1 MPWVFAGKTDLPPHS
16 SNKPRKEAWKSARHG
31 NNQRMKPSRLPKITT
46 WLVLVFFYLPIGVL
60 ILNSFNASRFGTTW
74 QGFTLKWYE
83 RLLARED
90 LWAALGNSLKIA
102 AVASIGA
109 MILGTCAA
117 FALHRFKSRLQTAH
131 NLLVTV
137 PLVLPEILMG
147 MSLLLLFV
155 AIGQPLGLFTVA
167 IAHVTF
173 CISYVTLVVLARL
186 QDFDFQIVDAARDLG
201 ATRFQAFRKI
211 VLPLIAPGIFAG
223 GLLAFTLS
231 IDDFV
236 VTFFVKGPG
245 ADTLPVVIYSMI
257 KKSREFP
264 VINALSTLLLLVT
277 FAAVWGSQRLTGK
290 KA

>member
-1 MPWVFAGKTDLPPHS
+1 M
-16 SNKPRKEAWKSARHG
+16 KS
-31 NNQRMKPSRLPKITT
+31 SRLPLITT
-46 WLVLVFFYLPIGVL
+46 WCVLAFFYLPIGVL
-60 ILNSFNASRFGTTW
+60 IINSFNFSRFGTTW
-74 QGFTLKWYE
+74 QGFTFKWYE
-83 RLLARED
+83 RLLERDD
-90 LWAALGNSLKIA
+90 LWAALINSLQVA
-102 AVASIGA
+102 AIASIVA

-117 FALHRFKSRLQTAH
+117 FALHRHRSRLQTAH
-131 NLLVTV
+131 GILITM

-155 AIGQPLGLFTVA
+155 SLGTRLSLVTVT
-167 IAHVTF
+167 IAHVSF
-173 CISYVTLVVLARL
+173 CISYVTLVVQSRL

-201 ATRFQAFRKI
+201 ASRLQAFSK
-211 VLPLIAPGIFAG
+211 VLLPLLAPGILAG

-264 VINALSTLLLLVT
+264 VINALSTLLLIVT
-277 FAAVWGSQRLTGK
+277 FLAVWASQRLTAE

>member
-1 MPWVFAGKTDLPPHS
+1 M
-16 SNKPRKEAWKSARHG
+16 KS
-31 NNQRMKPSRLPKITT
+31 SRLPLITT
-46 WLVLVFFYLPIGVL
+46 WLVLAFFYLPIGVL
-60 ILNSFNASRFGTTW
+60 ILNSFNFSRFGTTW
-74 QGFTLKWYE
+74 QGFTFKWYQ
-83 RLLARED
+83 RLLERDD
-90 LWAALGNSLKIA
+90 LWAALVNSLQ
-102 AVASIGA
+102 VASIASIAA

-117 FALHRFKSRLQTAH
+117 FALHRHRSRLQTAH
-131 NLLVTV
+131 ELLITM

-155 AIGQPLGLFTVA
+155 SLGTRLSLVTVT

-173 CISYVTLVVLARL
+173 CISYVTLIVQSRL
-186 QDFDFQIVDAARDLG
+186 QDFDFQVVDAARDLG
-201 ATRFQAFRKI
+201 ATRMQAFRKI
-211 VLPLIAPGIFAG
+211 VLPLLAPGILAG

-264 VINALSTLLLLVT
+264 VINALSTLLLIAT
-277 FAAVWGSQRLTGK
+277 FLAVWASQRLTMEK
-290 KA
+290 V

>member
-1 MPWVFAGKTDLPPHS
+1 
-16 SNKPRKEAWKSARHG
+16 
-31 NNQRMKPSRLPKITT
+31 MKPSRLPLLTT
-46 WLVLVFFYLPIGVL
+46 LLVLAFFYLPIGAL
-60 ILNSFNASRFGTTW
+60 ILNSFNRSRFGTTW
-74 QGFTLKWYE
+74 QGFTFNWYE
-83 RLLARED
+83 RLLLRDD
-90 LWAALGNSLKIA
+90 LWAALLNSLQVATIA
-102 AVASIGA
+102 SAGA

-117 FALHRFKSRLQTAH
+117 FALHRHRSRLQTAH
-131 NLLVTV
+131 EVLVTM

-155 AIGQPLGLFTVA
+155 SLCRQLGLVTVT

-173 CISYVTLVVLARL
+173 CISYVTLVVQSRL
-186 QDFDFQIVDAARDLG
+186 QDFDFQVVDAARDLG
-201 ATRFQAFRKI
+201 ATRMQAMGKV
-211 VLPLIAPGIFAG
+211 VLPLLAPGILAG

-277 FAAVWGSQRLTGK
+277 FLAVRASQRLTAGK
-290 KA
+290 A

>member
-1 MPWVFAGKTDLPPHS
+1 M
-16 SNKPRKEAWKSARHG
+16 KS
-31 NNQRMKPSRLPKITT
+31 SRLPLVTT
-46 WLVLVFFYLPIGVL
+46 LLVLVFFYLPIGIL
-60 ILNSFNASRFGTTW
+60 IVNSFNESRFGTRW

-83 RLLARED
+83 RLLERDD
-90 LWAALGNSLKIA
+90 LWVALLHSLQV
-102 AVASIGA
+102 AVFASIGA

-117 FALHRFKSRLQTAH
+117 FALHRHRSRLQTAH
-131 NLLVTV
+131 ELLITM

-155 AIGQPLGLFTVA
+155 SLGVGLSLVTVT

-173 CISYVTLVVLARL
+173 CVSYVALVVQARL

-201 ATRFQAFRKI
+201 ATRVQAFVKV
-211 VLPLIAPGIFAG
+211 VLPMLAPGILAG

-231 IDDFV
+231 VDDFV

-264 VINALSTLLLLVT
+264 VINAMSSLLLLIT
-277 FAAVWGSQRLTGK
+277 FLAVWGSQKLTAEK
-290 KA
+290 N

>member
-1 MPWVFAGKTDLPPHS
+1 MKT
-16 SNKPRKEAWKSARHG
+16 
-31 NNQRMKPSRLPKITT
+31 SRLPLITT

-60 ILNSFNASRFGTTW
+60 ILNSFNFSRFGTTW
-74 QGFTLKWYE
+74 QGFTIKWYE
-83 RLLARED
+83 RLLERED
-90 LWAALGNSLKIA
+90 LWVALVNSLQVA
-102 AVASIGA
+102 AFASIGA

-117 FALHRFKSRLQTAH
+117 FALHRHRSRLQTAH
-131 NLLVTV
+131 ELLITM

-155 AIGQPLGLFTVA
+155 SLGVRLSLATVTL
-167 IAHVTF
+167 AHVTF
-173 CISYVTLVVLARL
+173 CISYVTLVVQARL
-186 QDFDFQIVDAARDLG
+186 QDFDFQVVDAARDLG
-201 ATRFQAFRKI
+201 ATRLQAFSR
-211 VLPLIAPGIFAG
+211 VLLPLLAPGILAG

-264 VINALSTLLLLVT
+264 VINALSTLLLIAT
-277 FAAVWGSQRLTGK
+277 FLAVWASQRLTAEK
-290 KA
+290 S

>member
-1 MPWVFAGKTDLPPHS
+1 M
-16 SNKPRKEAWKSARHG
+16 N
-31 NNQRMKPSRLPKITT
+31 PSRLPKITT
-46 WLVLVFFYLPIGVL
+46 WLVLAFFYLPIGVL

-74 QGFTLKWYE
+74 QGFTFKWYE
-83 RLLARED
+83 RLLERED
-90 LWAALGNSLKIA
+90 LWAALGNSLKVA
-102 AVASIGA
+102 AIASIGS

-155 AIGQPLGLFTVA
+155 AVGQPLGLVTVT

-201 ATRFQAFRKI
+201 ATQFQAFRKI

-245 ADTLPVVIYSMI
+245 SDTLPVVIYSMI

-277 FAAVWGSQRLTGK
+277 FAAVWGSQRLTAK

>member
-1 MPWVFAGKTDLPPHS
+1 
-16 SNKPRKEAWKSARHG
+16 
-31 NNQRMKPSRLPKITT
+31 MKPSRLPQITT
-46 WLVLVFFYLPIGVL
+46 WCVLAFFYLPIGFL
-60 ILNSFNASRFGTTW
+60 ILNSFNTSRFGTTW

-83 RLLARED
+83 RLFERED
-90 LWAALGNSLKIA
+90 LWVALGNSLQVA
-102 AVASIGA
+102 AFASIGA
-109 MILGTCAA
+109 MVFGTCAA
-117 FALHRFKSRLQTAH
+117 FALNRFKSRMQSTH
-131 NLLVTV
+131 HLLVMV

-155 AIGQPLGLFTVA
+155 AIGQPLSLITVTL
-167 IAHVTF
+167 AHVTF

-201 ATRFQAFRKI
+201 ATRLQAFRKV
-211 VLPLIAPGIFAG
+211 VLPLLAPGIFAG

-277 FAAVWGSQRLTGK
+277 FVVVWASQRLTAAK
-290 KA
+290 T

>member
-1 MPWVFAGKTDLPPHS
+1 MKT
-16 SNKPRKEAWKSARHG
+16 
-31 NNQRMKPSRLPKITT
+31 SRLPLITT

-60 ILNSFNASRFGTTW
+60 ILNSFNGSRFGTTW
-74 QGFTLKWYE
+74 QGFTFKWYE
-83 RLLARED
+83 RLLERDD
-90 LWAALGNSLKIA
+90 LWAALGNSLQVA
-102 AVASIGA
+102 AIASIGA

-117 FALHRFKSRLQTAH
+117 FALHRHRSRLQTAH
-131 NLLVTV
+131 ELLITM

-155 AIGQPLGLFTVA
+155 SLGVRLSLATVT

-173 CISYVTLVVLARL
+173 CISYVTLVVQARL

-201 ATRFQAFRKI
+201 ASRLQAFSK
-211 VLPLIAPGIFAG
+211 VLLPLLAPGILAG

-264 VINALSTLLLLVT
+264 VINAMSTLLLIAT
-277 FAAVWGSQRLTGK
+277 FLAVWASQRLTAE

>member
-1 MPWVFAGKTDLPPHS
+1 MT
-16 SNKPRKEAWKSARHG
+16 
-31 NNQRMKPSRLPKITT
+31 PSRIPKITT
-46 WLVLVFFYLPIGVL
+46 WLVLAFFYLPIGVL

-74 QGFTLKWYE
+74 QGFSLKWYE
-83 RLLARED
+83 RLLERDD
-90 LWAALGNSLKIA
+90 LWAALGNSLKV
-102 AVASIGA
+102 AVFASIGA

-117 FALHRFKSRLQTAH
+117 FALHRFRSKLQTAH
-131 NLLVTV
+131 DLLVTV

-155 AIGQPLGLFTVA
+155 SVGQPLGLLTVT

-173 CISYVTLVVLARL
+173 CISYVALVVQARL

-211 VLPLIAPGIFAG
+211 VLPLLAPGIFAG

-245 ADTLPVVIYSMI
+245 SDTLPVVIYSMI

-277 FAAVWGSQRLTGK
+277 FAAVWGSQRLTAKRG
-290 KA
+290 

>member
-1 MPWVFAGKTDLPPHS
+1 M
-16 SNKPRKEAWKSARHG
+16 KS
-31 NNQRMKPSRLPKITT
+31 SRLPMITT
-46 WLVLVFFYLPIGVL
+46 WLVLAFFYLPIGVL
-60 ILNSFNASRFGTTW
+60 ILNSFNLSRFGTTW

-83 RLLARED
+83 RLLERDD
-90 LWAALGNSLKIA
+90 LWAALVNSLQVA
-102 AVASIGA
+102 AIASIGA

-117 FALHRFKSRLQTAH
+117 FALHRHRSRLQTAH
-131 NLLVTV
+131 ELLVTM

-155 AIGQPLGLFTVA
+155 SLGARLGLVTVTVA
-167 IAHVTF
+167 HITF
-173 CISYVTLVVLARL
+173 CISYVTLVVQSRL
-186 QDFDFQIVDAARDLG
+186 QDFDFQMVDAARDLG
-201 ATRFQAFRKI
+201 ATRLQAFRKV
-211 VLPLIAPGIFAG
+211 VLPLISPGILAG

-264 VINALSTLLLLVT
+264 VINALSTLLLAAT
-277 FAAVWGSQRLTGK
+277 FLAVWASQRLTAEK
-290 KA
+290 L

>member
-1 MPWVFAGKTDLPPHS
+1 
-16 SNKPRKEAWKSARHG
+16 
-31 NNQRMKPSRLPKITT
+31 MKPSRIPLFTT
-46 WLVLVFFYLPIGVL
+46 WLVLAFFYLPIGVL
-60 ILNSFNASRFGTTW
+60 IVNSFNASRFGTTW

-83 RLLARED
+83 RLLERQD

-102 AVASIGA
+102 AFASIGA
-109 MILGTCAA
+109 MVLGTCAA
-117 FALHRFKSRLQTAH
+117 FALHRYRSRLQTAH
-131 NLLVTV
+131 QLLVTV

-155 AIGQPLGLFTVA
+155 AINQPLGLVTVG
-167 IAHVTF
+167 IAHITF
-173 CISYVTLVVLARL
+173 CISYVTLVVQARL

-211 VLPLIAPGIFAG
+211 VLPLLAPGILAG

-245 ADTLPVVIYSMI
+245 SDTLPVVIYSMI

-277 FAAVWGSQRLTGK
+277 FVTVWGSQRLTSK
-290 KA
+290 

>member
-1 MPWVFAGKTDLPPHS
+1 MRT
-16 SNKPRKEAWKSARHG
+16 
-31 NNQRMKPSRLPKITT
+31 SRLPLVTT
-46 WLVLVFFYLPIGVL
+46 LLVLVFFYLPIGIL
-60 ILNSFNASRFGTTW
+60 IGNSFNESRFGTRW

-83 RLLARED
+83 RLLERDD
-90 LWAALGNSLKIA
+90 LWVALLHSLQV
-102 AVASIGA
+102 AVFASIGA

-117 FALHRFKSRLQTAH
+117 FALHRHRSRLQTAH
-131 NLLVTV
+131 ELLITM

-155 AIGQPLGLFTVA
+155 SLGVGLSLVTVT

-173 CISYVTLVVLARL
+173 CVSYVALVVQARL

-201 ATRFQAFRKI
+201 ATRVQAFVRV
-211 VLPLIAPGIFAG
+211 VLPMLAPGILAG

-231 IDDFV
+231 VDDFV

-264 VINALSTLLLLVT
+264 VINAMSSLLLLIT
-277 FAAVWGSQRLTGK
+277 FLAVWGSQKLTAEK
-290 KA
+290 R

>member
-1 MPWVFAGKTDLPPHS
+1 MKT
-16 SNKPRKEAWKSARHG
+16 
-31 NNQRMKPSRLPKITT
+31 SRIPLITT
-46 WLVLVFFYLPIGVL
+46 WLVLAFFYLPIGVL

-74 QGFTLKWYE
+74 QGFTFKWYE
-83 RLLARED
+83 RLLERTD
-90 LWAALGNSLKIA
+90 LWTALGNSLKVA

-109 MILGTCAA
+109 MILGTSAA
-117 FALHRFKSRLQTAH
+117 FALHRFRSRLQTAH
-131 NLLVTV
+131 QLLVTV

-155 AIGQPLGLFTVA
+155 AVDQPLGLVTVG

-173 CISYVTLVVLARL
+173 CVSYVALVVQARL

-211 VLPLIAPGIFAG
+211 VLPLLAPGIFAG

-264 VINALSTLLLLVT
+264 VINALSTLLLVVT
-277 FAAVWGSQRLTGK
+277 FVTVWGSQRLTQK
-290 KA
+290 

>member
-1 MPWVFAGKTDLPPHS
+1 M
-16 SNKPRKEAWKSARHG
+16 KS
-31 NNQRMKPSRLPKITT
+31 SRLPLITT
-46 WLVLVFFYLPIGVL
+46 CLVLVFFYLPIGVL

-74 QGFTLKWYE
+74 QGFTFRWYG
-83 RLLARED
+83 RLWARED

-102 AVASIGA
+102 TLASVGA
-109 MILGTCAA
+109 MILGTSAA
-117 FALHRFKSRLQTAH
+117 FALKRYKSRLQTAH
-131 NLLVTV
+131 HLLITV

-155 AIGQPLGLFTVA
+155 ALDQALSLATVT
-167 IAHVTF
+167 IAHITF
-173 CISYVTLVVLARL
+173 CVSYVALVVLARL
-186 QDFDFQIVDAARDLG
+186 QDFDFQLVDAARDLG
-201 ATRFQAFRKI
+201 ATPFQAFRKI
-211 VLPLIAPGIFAG
+211 VLPLLTPGILAG

-264 VINALSTLLLLVT
+264 VINALSTLLLIVT
-277 FAAVWGSQRLTGK
+277 FAAVWGSQRLTAK
-290 KA
+290 KP

>member
-1 MPWVFAGKTDLPPHS
+1 MS
-16 SNKPRKEAWKSARHG
+16 
-31 NNQRMKPSRLPKITT
+31 PSRIPKITT
-46 WLVLVFFYLPIGVL
+46 WLVLAFFYLPIGVL

-74 QGFTLKWYE
+74 QGFSLKWYE
-83 RLLARED
+83 RLLERDD
-90 LWAALGNSLKIA
+90 LWMALGNSLKV
-102 AVASIGA
+102 AVFASIGA

-117 FALHRFKSRLQTAH
+117 FALHRFRTKLQTAH
-131 NLLVTV
+131 DLLVTV

-155 AIGQPLGLFTVA
+155 SVGQPLGLLTVT

-173 CISYVTLVVLARL
+173 CISYVALVVQARL

-211 VLPLIAPGIFAG
+211 VLPLLAPGIFAG

-245 ADTLPVVIYSMI
+245 SDTLPVVIYSMI

-277 FAAVWGSQRLTGK
+277 FAAVWGSQRLTAKRG
-290 KA
+290 

>member
-1 MPWVFAGKTDLPPHS
+1 MKSSRMPL
-16 SNKPRKEAWKSARHG
+16 
-31 NNQRMKPSRLPKITT
+31 ITT
-46 WLVLVFFYLPIGVL
+46 WLVLAFFYLPIGVL
-60 ILNSFNASRFGTTW
+60 ILNSFNLSRFGTTW
-74 QGFTLKWYE
+74 QGFTFAWYE
-83 RLLARED
+83 RLLQRDD
-90 LWAALGNSLKIA
+90 LWTALMNSLQVA
-102 AVASIGA
+102 AIASIGA

-117 FALHRFKSRLQTAH
+117 FALHRYRSRLQISHEILITM
-131 NLLVTV
+131 

-155 AIGQPLGLFTVA
+155 SLGQQLSLVTVT

-173 CISYVTLVVLARL
+173 CISYVTLVVQARL

-201 ATRFQAFRKI
+201 ATRFQAFRKV
-211 VLPLIAPGIFAG
+211 VLPLLAPGILAG

-231 IDDFV
+231 VDDFV

-277 FAAVWGSQRLTGK
+277 FLAVRASQRLTTQ

>member
-1 MPWVFAGKTDLPPHS
+1 L
-16 SNKPRKEAWKSARHG
+16 
-31 NNQRMKPSRLPKITT
+31 ITT
-46 WLVLVFFYLPIGVL
+46 LLVLAFFYLPISVL
-60 ILNSFNASRFGTTW
+60 ILNSFNPSRFGTSW

-83 RLLARED
+83 RLLERDD
-90 LWAALGNSLKIA
+90 LWAALGNSLQIATIASIA
-102 AVASIGA
+102 AMV
-109 MILGTCAA
+109 LGTSAA
-117 FALHRFKSRLQTAH
+117 FALQRYKSRLQSAH
-131 NLLVTV
+131 QLLITV

-155 AIGQPLGLFTVA
+155 AIGQSLGMLTVT

-201 ATRFQAFRKI
+201 ATRFQAFWKVI
-211 VLPLIAPGIFAG
+211 IPLVAPGILAG

-245 ADTLPVVIYSMI
+245 SDTLPVVIYSMI

-264 VINALSTLLLLVT
+264 VINALSTLLLIVT
-277 FAAVWGSQRLTGK
+277 FLAVWGSQRLTEK
-290 KA
+290 KS